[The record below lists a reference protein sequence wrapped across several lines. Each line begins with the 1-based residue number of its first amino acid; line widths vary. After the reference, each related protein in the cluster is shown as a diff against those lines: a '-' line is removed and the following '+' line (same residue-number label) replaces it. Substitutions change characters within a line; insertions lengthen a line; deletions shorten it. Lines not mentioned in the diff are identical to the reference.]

1 MNIVSNR
8 SNQIKSA
15 YLSLLAISFISTVS
29 FFPFLCYGS
38 AAKYFTDAH
47 STGTALSDMR

>member
-15 YLSLLAISFISTVS
+15 YLSLLAISFISIS